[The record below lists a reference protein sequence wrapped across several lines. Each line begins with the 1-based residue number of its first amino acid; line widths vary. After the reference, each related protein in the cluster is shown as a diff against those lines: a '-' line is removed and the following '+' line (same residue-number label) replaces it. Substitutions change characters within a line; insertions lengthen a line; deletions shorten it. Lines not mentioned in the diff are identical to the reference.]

1 MSDSN
6 RPGRPLAGVA
16 RPHKGFRRFR
26 VLDFSK
32 LLPGPY
38 ATKIL
43 ADLGMDV
50 TKVELPHFQDP
61 ALTLPPMI
69 DGVGFVHWMVGGG
82 KKRLV
87 LDFRKPPGMK
97 RLRGLVK
104 RADVLLEGFRPGL
117 MARLGL
123 GYEELARINPR
134 LVYCSL
140 VGYPPDGPDGAKA
153 GHDINFMAASGLL
166 GLGTSEGRTAFP
178 GTPVADLC
186 GSVGAAIGV
195 LAALLERETT
205 GKGRRVTV
213 SMAQAL
219 HTWLTMPL
227 GHFAATGQ
235 APAPAG
241 EWWNGGHPFYRLYAT
256 KDGGFMAVG
265 GLEKNFSLAL
275 LDCLGLG
282 RLKSLVPDPTG
293 ENGRILSEE
302 LARAF
307 LDATRDEWTARLR
320 DKDVCVNAVLSLP
333 ESLESSRAVA
343 PGSAP
348 PRRRRAASR
357 G

>member
-1 MSDSN
+1 MSQRI

-16 RPHKGFRRFR
+16 RPHKGFRRLR

-43 ADLGMDV
+43 ADFGMSV

-61 ALTLPPMI
+61 GLTLPPLI

-97 RLRGLVK
+97 KLRTLVK
-104 RADVLLEGFRPGL
+104 RADALLEGFRPGL
-117 MARLGL
+117 MDRLGL
-123 GYEELARINPR
+123 GYEELSKLNPR

-153 GHDINFMAASGLL
+153 GHDLNFMAASGFL
-166 GLGTSEGRTAFP
+166 GLGTSEGRVAFP

-205 GKGRRVTV
+205 GRGRRVTV
-213 SMAQAL
+213 SMTEAL
-219 HTWLTMPL
+219 HSWLTMPL
-227 GHFAATGQ
+227 GQFEATGK
-235 APAPAG
+235 APVPAG
-241 EWWNGGHPFYRLYAT
+241 EWWNGGHPFYRLYAA
-256 KDGGFMAVG
+256 KDGGCMAVG
-265 GLEKNFSLAL
+265 ALEKNFSLAL
-275 LDCLGLG
+275 LDCLGLE
-282 RLKSLVPDPTG
+282 RLKGLAGDPTG
-293 ENGRILSEE
+293 ENGRVLSEE

-307 LDATRDEWTARLR
+307 SGATRDEWTERLK

-333 ESLESSRAVA
+333 ESREYARAGA